1 MVPWISDTTWKIS
14 DQRKALGRKSRT
26 NKGECRVLTRRFHAA
41 LKEDRRSRERG
52 EGEEIKAL
60 VSKYQVREA
69 WNKNQQWYREA
80 KGNQVPPTSEQLY
93 QTSTLWEDPY
103 MHRPPEGKIIL
114 ILVQPVSFE
123 DGTPEVGKIAAA
135 AIKLRPGRSGGTSG
149 MKVEHLKAWLWAATK
164 EKDPDNE
171 MWDKLVSV
179 IKVAF

>member
-1 MVPWISDTTWKIS
+1 
-14 DQRKALGRKSRT
+14 
-26 NKGECRVLTRRFHAA
+26 
-41 LKEDRRSRERG
+41 
-52 EGEEIKAL
+52 
-60 VSKYQVREA
+60 
-69 WNKNQQWYREA
+69 
-80 KGNQVPPTSEQLY
+80 
-93 QTSTLWEDPY
+93 

-135 AIKLRPGRSGGTSG
+135 AIKLRPGRVGGPSG
-149 MKVEHLKAWLWAATK
+149 MKVEHLKAWLWGATK